1 MKTQPAEE
9 ENLFSEPAVVSE
21 EKGERQWQK
30 KNPVI
35 TIEMTNGDIIK
46 AELYPDVAQIR

>member
-1 MKTQPAEE
+1 MAE
-9 ENLFSEPAVVSE
+9 
-21 EKGERQWQK
+21 K

-46 AELYPDVAQIR
+46 AELYMYVGNWQCTSTRVYYTR

>member
-1 MKTQPAEE
+1 MAE
-9 ENLFSEPAVVSE
+9 
-21 EKGERQWQK
+21 K

-46 AELYPDVAQIR
+46 AELYPDVAPEYGKQLFKSCK

>member
-30 KNPVI
+30 RKIQFQLVDRWI
-35 TIEMTNGDIIK
+35 YTG
-46 AELYPDVAQIR
+46 